1 MRSPPSLR
9 RLSLYTPLTSLFT
22 LLILTHSHT
31 HTLSLSHTR
40 THTELVSSPASPN
53 TAAAVSEASQ
63 VFMLRFRSR
72 GGQVHR
78 PPCPTTT
85 GYARSCRPAAVP
97 TTDNTKPPGFFLPP
111 LTFGAWR
118 PGRGVRKRGLEPG
131 GGCLNFD
138 FLNLKFDFSLTFP
151 GWRGELVRESWCA
164 SCGGGA
170 RVDRDGLFQHV
181 YLQQERRLPALFGVV
196 AAEKRKGRGGN
207 PRRRCEDD
215 VRAAVLPEERLH
227 RYRPD
232 QVVLQSSALNP
243 SRSVTHPQTHS
254 LSLSSRHRRASGR

>member
-31 HTLSLSHTR
+31 HT
-40 THTELVSSPASPN
+40 HTELVSSPASQN

-63 VFMLRFRSR
+63 VFTLRFRSR

-97 TTDNTKPPGFFLPP
+97 TTDNTKTPGFFLPP

-138 FLNLKFDFSLTFP
+138 FLNLKFDFSSFSTFSAAFQANTSLA
-151 GWRGELVRESWCA
+151 GEESWCA
-164 SCGGGA
+164 RAGA
-170 RVDRDGLFQHV
+170 RL
-181 YLQQERRLPALFGVV
+181 
-196 AAEKRKGRGGN
+196 AEGREGRSGWSVSTCISSTGTASACTIRSGRG
-207 PRRRCEDD
+207 RK
-215 VRAAVLPEERLH
+215 
-227 RYRPD
+227 
-232 QVVLQSSALNP
+232 
-243 SRSVTHPQTHS
+243 T
-254 LSLSSRHRRASGR
+254 